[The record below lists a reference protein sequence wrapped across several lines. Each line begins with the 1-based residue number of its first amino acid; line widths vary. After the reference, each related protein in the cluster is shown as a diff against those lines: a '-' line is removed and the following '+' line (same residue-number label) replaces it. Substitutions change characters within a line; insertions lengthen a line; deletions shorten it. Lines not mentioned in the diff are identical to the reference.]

1 MDSMDLFYFKMGLS
15 VGGSVVVMMFSI
27 LGTVAYHGVKIGLLF
42 RKEKGNKVQK
52 KKPSSKK

>member
-15 VGGSVVVMMFSI
+15 VGGSVAVIMFSI

-42 RKEKGNKVQK
+42 RKEKGNKVQN
-52 KKPSSKK
+52 KKPSPKK